1 MAANATKLFVCSLSL
16 LFILI
21 AYYYRKYND
30 DLLRERLQS
39 TLNNLLKAENS
50 VKLTYKPKVG
60 LGFGSCQD
68 VVIQSSEII
77 LNEEAPELSEHFD
90 SIQNKEELLKVF
102 AYFFKHGAAAE
113 RYISNETLFNEI
125 LESVK
130 NSENSKWTVGG
141 NAPIMAL
148 RFAKEG
154 CDVLLGAQL
163 SLELKKILPSN
174 MIFSGPLIEKD
185 DIHLLLEYSS
195 GEHWGTYTAPR
206 ANRFIVHNDH
216 QNPTLISLESFDSE
230 LDKFKPNLLVV
241 GGLQMMDNFP
251 LPLDVRKSRL
261 QKVQDMLARQ
271 PKTTRI
277 HFEMAS
283 FTDKTLMSDLIESII
298 PMSDSLGMNEQ
309 ELPNLYHMIMYKN
322 ITLVSESYPRVAI
335 ILDQMRDVF
344 RLLQD
349 TEEVNGRRKLT
360 RLHVHT
366 LAFQAI
372 MTKKKSS
379 WKNSMSAAAKA
390 ALTAHRHT
398 CGSDEIDADKAK
410 LIMDDSFTTSRGK
423 NAKKIIFEA
432 KKPVA
437 CWEEDDIE
445 ICVAPVLVCT
455 EVLQTGGGG
464 DNVSSAGLVLQ
475 I

>member
-1 MAANATKLFVCSLSL
+1 MSSVSIKLVFGSLSL
-16 LFILI
+16 IVVLL
-21 AYYYRKYND
+21 AYYYRYND
-30 DLLRERLQS
+30 DTLRERLKETVDSLLRAEKRAKS
-39 TLNNLLKAENS
+39 TI
-50 VKLTYKPKVG
+50 KPKVG

-68 VVIQSSEII
+68 VIIQSSEVI
-77 LNEEAPELSEHFD
+77 LREDPPDIEEHHE
-90 SIQNKEELLKVF
+90 SINTKEELLRVF

-113 RYISNETLFNEI
+113 RYISNTTLFNEI
-125 LESVK
+125 MEVVK
-130 NSENSKWTVGG
+130 KSKNTRWEIGG

-154 CDVLLGAQL
+154 CDVLLGAQMTN
-163 SLELKKILPSN
+163 SLKSVLPGEIIS
-174 MIFSGPLIEKD
+174 SGPVIQHD
-185 DIHLLLEYSS
+185 DIHLLLEYPS
-195 GEHWGTYTAPR
+195 GEKWGKYVAPR
-206 ANRFIVHNDH
+206 ANRFIVHNDF
-216 QNPTLISLESFDSE
+216 QNPMLTSLENFDAE
-230 LDKFKPNLLVV
+230 LDKFEPNLLVV
-241 GGLQMMDNFP
+241 GGLQMMDTFP
-251 LPLDVRKSRL
+251 LPLNVRRERL
-261 QKVQDMLARQ
+261 EKVRNIMARQ

-283 FTDKTLMSDLIESII
+283 FVEEELLKDLVKSII
-298 PMSDSLGMNEQ
+298 PMADSLGMNEQ
-309 ELPNLYHMIMYKN
+309 ELPNLYNMLAYQN
-322 ITLVSESYPRVAI
+322 ISLVAESYPRVAV

-344 RLLQD
+344 RLLLTTD
-349 TEEVNGRRKLT
+349 ESDGKRKLT

-372 MTKKKSS
+372 MTVKDSP

-398 CGSDEIDADKAK
+398 CGSDKIDAAKAR
-410 LIMDDSFTTSRGK
+410 LIMDDSFTTSRGT
-423 NAKKIIFEA
+423 NAKRIPFQS

-437 CWEEDDIE
+437 CWLESNIE

-455 EVLQTGGGG
+455 QVKQTGGGG